1 MKTLTPENIF
11 LDFLNPELRGVFGVN
26 EYYKHN
32 LHNFIFFKQ
41 LINLSI
47 FLTKDYCILPP
58 AFIFEDPMSF
68 KLIKDST
75 DFITNGYIFIPLKL
89 GESFSS
95 KLNKILEEYK
105 NVKSNYNNLNNPK
118 ALDKVVNYFDK
129 LNLHRIEK
137 QSDTGLL
144 IASRF
149 EDRLDSKN
157 IYWENVLKSYDL
169 KSIDHIDKLLKIP
182 SFLMENGLAVTHGDI
197 YNLTNQ
203 KNISSV
209 DIHKL
214 VHYEYGNVY
223 MDEYNCIAFYN
234 LFGVGKF
241 SPTHRTD
248 NLGYDFQISKSFLE
262 TLNIFK
268 ELTELPPSELLSIRR
283 YYSEYSEFIGNYFL
297 LMSNCKSKCAVEVNL
312 AKIISRNDDLKKVV
326 NLKIKKLGVNYIIDV
341 LGLFNLAIKNY
352 SQPKNIKITGKSKMK
367 KILIFV
373 ALKEEED
380 ILKEALSLNHN
391 DQGGYDGQFNNTSFT
406 VISPRKLGRVSAA
419 LEMLD
424 FLSKN
429 KNNLPD
435 MVLVAGI
442 AGGFNK
448 NGINKGDILI
458 PSVIYDISNT
468 KKERKITDN
477 ESYEMY
483 RPDPFRV
490 NQKLIDYL
498 NSPKFDKD
506 KWWLSSGKKESRRTT
521 DINVNISY
529 KPLSCCDS
537 VVKDEE
543 WIDIVLSKVSHEL
556 TGVEM
561 ESGGVCMAVEKFQSI
576 PISVIR
582 GVSDLS
588 NPYKADDDWRGKAM
602 WTVCSL
608 IKEIDFSFL

>member
-1 MKTLTPENIF
+1 MKILTPENIF

-26 EYYKHN
+26 DYNKY
-32 LHNFIFFKQ
+32 NFIFLKK
-41 LINLSI
+41 LISLSI

-105 NVKSNYNNLNNPK
+105 NVKSNYNNLNNQK

-157 IYWENVLKSYDL
+157 IYWENVLKSYDS
-169 KSIDHIDKLLKIP
+169 KSIDHIEKLLKIP
-182 SFLMENGLAVTHGDI
+182 SFLIEKGLAITHGDI

-223 MDEYNCIAFYN
+223 MDEYNCISFYN
-234 LFGVGKF
+234 LFGSGKF

-262 TLNIFK
+262 ALNVFD
-268 ELTELPPSELLSIRR
+268 ELTKLPASDLISIRR
-283 YYSEYSEFIGNYFL
+283 HYSEYSDFIDNYFL
-297 LMSNCKSKCAVEVNL
+297 LVSNLKSKGEVEVNL
-312 AKIISRNDDLKKVV
+312 AKIISSNDDLKKLV
-326 NLKIKKLGVNYIIDV
+326 NLKIKKSGVNYIIDV

-352 SQPKNIKITGKSKMK
+352 SQSKTITITGKSKMK

-380 ILKEALSLNHN
+380 VLKQALSLNPN
-391 DQGGYDGQFNNTSFT
+391 DQGGYDGQFNNTLFT

-419 LEMLD
+419 LETFDYLY
-424 FLSKN
+424 KN

-435 MVLVAGI
+435 MVLIAGI
-442 AGGFNK
+442 AGGFHK

-458 PSVIYDISNT
+458 PNVIYDISNT
-468 KKERKITDN
+468 KKEGKITDN

-506 KWWLSSGKKESRRTT
+506 KWWLLSGKKESRRTT
-521 DINVNISY
+521 DINIFY

-543 WIDIVLSKVSHEL
+543 WIDIVLSKVNSEL